1 MNGNTALNPMTE
13 NLAPTKPTST
23 TAILALV
30 FGILAWVGLPLLG
43 AIAAIVCGHIARS
56 EIRNSPVPM
65 EGEVM
70 ALVGLILG
78 WGQLIVTVLV
88 FFAVILFLG
97 GLAAFFALIGFAV

>member
-1 MNGNTALNPMTE
+1 MTE
-13 NLAPTKPTST
+13 NPVPTKPTST

-43 AIAAIVCGHIARS
+43 AIVAIICGHIARS
-56 EIRNSPVPM
+56 EIRNSPFPI

-78 WGQLIVTVLV
+78 WGQLIVTVAV
-88 FFAVILFLG
+88 FAAVILFLG
-97 GLAAFFALIGFAV
+97 GLAAAFALIGFAT